1 MKKFEEGK
9 NVERVGMGGNGQ
21 VGKLKIG
28 EKNDNR
34 YKPAEWLVCRKLTD
48 DDIDGD
54 DADVEKG
61 KQGRR
66 QGLPLTSVCQELTS
80 SCPAAALSTIQN
92 TGVLPTHPSHIRR

>member
-48 DDIDGD
+48 DDIDD
-54 DADVEKG
+54 DADGEKG
-61 KQGRR
+61 R

-80 SCPAAALSTIQN
+80 SCPAAASTIQN

>member
-54 DADVEKG
+54 DADGGKG
-61 KQGRR
+61 ENKAEGKA
-66 QGLPLTSVCQELTS
+66 C
-80 SCPAAALSTIQN
+80 LSPRSAKN
-92 TGVLPTHPSHIRR
+92 

>member
-54 DADVEKG
+54 DADGGKG
-61 KQGRR
+61 ENKARLASHL
-66 QGLPLTSVCQELTS
+66 GLPRTDLKLPGGRLEHNTEHRCS
-80 SCPAAALSTIQN
+80 S
-92 TGVLPTHPSHIRR
+92 HPSHIRR